1 MSNLKDFAR
10 TQILTYCWQKWK
22 SRKLHTSNH
31 FPNTIMWN
39 TKLLNSNY
47 VWHSF
52 LLNLCTVHPDLVTT
66 TPFFFLNGSWLRY
79 SLYIL
84 WNSPHRH
91 DWFHEYLDD
100 NKLKVGCQY
109 IAMFLLVLKDNEGKR
124 NTTMVYLLPS
134 HTKQIRIFQS
144 MFSEYQALEI
154 LHKEFHEQMTL
165 VNDTEHIPFL
175 ETHKAH

>member
-1 MSNLKDFAR
+1 MKYKTAEFQLCVAFLSP
-10 TQILTYCWQKWK
+10 K
-22 SRKLHTSNH
+22 SLYSTPRLSHNHT
-31 FPNTIMWN
+31 
-39 TKLLNSNY
+39 
-47 VWHSF
+47 
-52 LLNLCTVHPDLVTT
+52 
-66 TPFFFLNGSWLRY
+66 FFFFKWQLAAL
-79 SLYIL
+79 LALHIMKF
-84 WNSPHRH
+84 PHRH

-109 IAMFLLVLKDNEGKR
+109 IAMLLLVLKDNEGKR
-124 NTTMVYLLPS
+124 NTKMVYLLPS